1 MKVCYGWKARTIER
15 LPWSAARVK
24 PDICHHA
31 VPPAP
36 ANMIFPG
43 RLFVGQ
49 STSLPDFA
57 RMRNSAMDGK
67 LGLLND
73 YHGVQLV
80 LSQISIIMLSLLL

>member
-1 MKVCYGWKARTIER
+1 
-15 LPWSAARVK
+15 
-24 PDICHHA
+24 
-31 VPPAP
+31 
-36 ANMIFPG
+36 MIFPG